1 MLSVENSNEL
11 LSEGRGREANESA
24 APNVIIY
31 QKFKLS
37 IGNKKKRNNRFK
49 INQSMGIKEMINYR
63 KQSVR
68 DSLPNK
74 GSINNQ
80 LFSSIGSGSIIG
92 KDLFILFA
100 SRIFNFDFIKY
111 IRL

>member
-1 MLSVENSNEL
+1 MLSVENPNEM
-11 LSEGRGREANESA
+11 LSEGRTREANESA

-49 INQSMGIKEMINYR
+49 INQSMGINEMANYR

-68 DSLPNK
+68 DSIQSK

-80 LFSSIGSGSIIG
+80 LFSSIGSGP
-92 KDLFILFA
+92 ILG
-100 SRIFNFDFIKY
+100 NTY
-111 IRL
+111 I